1 MKSYR
6 EMHTW
11 MRRILDQDNITA
23 LDRFQNRTQR
33 PPAQSDITLSILNI
47 FNKQH
52 ESSKGYPEPGRTVGL
67 KITLKQKRK

>member
-1 MKSYR
+1 MKFFVF
-6 EMHTW
+6 
-11 MRRILDQDNITA
+11 A
-23 LDRFQNRTQR
+23 LLLLNVNLVK
-33 PPAQSDITLSILNI
+33 SDCVDINSTSILNI